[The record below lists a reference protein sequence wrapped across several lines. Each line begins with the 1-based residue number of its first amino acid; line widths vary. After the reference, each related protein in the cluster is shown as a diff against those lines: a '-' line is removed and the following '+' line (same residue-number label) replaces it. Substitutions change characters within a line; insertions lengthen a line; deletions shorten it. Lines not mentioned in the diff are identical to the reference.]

1 MLPRK
6 QEAILVEIS
15 QIFVGR
21 GNVMAISVLGGG
33 FRLCCQGNKRIYWS

>member
-1 MLPRK
+1 MSPSK

-21 GNVMAISVLGGG
+21 VNVMTISVLGGR
-33 FRLCCQGNKRIYWS
+33 FRLCCQGNKTIYWS